1 MATEKDFLG
10 FVAGVLDVA
19 PESISLDTA
28 YESIPEWDSVMQLRL
43 TLEISSEFDVDPR
56 KSASLLDI
64 FSCVFQG
71 VIPYGAQLLS
81 AAALTNATIDGAGVS
96 SMDFVPYV
104 WYVWVLLVFALVDI
118 FIPYAD
124 KTRKAK

>member
-43 TLEISSEFDVDPR
+43 TLEISSEFDVEIPVDEI
-56 KSASLLDI
+56 ADI
-64 FSCVFQG
+64 KT
-71 VIPYGAQLLS
+71 L
-81 AAALTNATIDGAGVS
+81 AGFYK
-96 SMDFVPYV
+96 FV
-104 WYVWVLLVFALVDI
+104 
-118 FIPYAD
+118 
-124 KTRKAK
+124 KEK